1 MQLKA
6 KITKLTQWEH
16 WPTFM
21 YYLPLVPYYL
31 YQSVKNKSFTFFLL
45 TNPAIR
51 YSGNGTESKYKTI
64 QLVPKK
70 YRPKSILLNAPTP
83 LKIVLEKLKNEG
95 ILFPL
100 IAKPDLGFRGLLV
113 KKINSENALK
123 TYLDKNNSIAI
134 ILQEFISFP
143 KECGI
148 FYYRLPNEKTGKITS
163 ITLKKFLTVV
173 GDGKATLSEL
183 ILADSRAFLY
193 YDLFKKIHV
202 NNMNTIIDLNKKI
215 TLSVIGNHSKGT
227 EFLNGNH
234 LITQEL
240 EKTFD
245 ALSTKINGWF
255 FGRLDIKYQTF
266 EELLKGEN
274 FKILEINGI
283 IAEPTHIY
291 DATAK
296 NASYFAALKEI
307 KKNWEVITK
316 IAKTNKQQLGLENP
330 KLLPYI
336 KELAFLRRYTKEI
349 KKLNKQD

>member
-6 KITKLTQWEH
+6 KIIKLTQWEH

-21 YYLPLVPYYL
+21 FYLPLVPYYL

-45 TNPAIR
+45 TNPAIH

-64 QLVPKK
+64 QLVPEK
-70 YRPKSILLNAPTP
+70 YRPKSILLS
-83 LKIVLEKLKNEG
+83 KIESFNIILEKLKNEG
-95 ILFPL
+95 IQFPL
-100 IAKPDLGFRGLLV
+100 IAKPNLGFRGFLV

-123 TYLDKNNSIAI
+123 EYLDKNNSIAI
-134 ILQEFISFP
+134 ILQEFISLP

-148 FYYRLPNEKTGKITS
+148 LYYRLPNEKTGKITS
-163 ITLKKFLTVV
+163 ITLKKFLTVI

-193 YDLFKKIHV
+193 YDLFKKIHL
-202 NNMNTIIDLNKKI
+202 NDMNKIIALNKKI

-234 LITQEL
+234 LITKEL

-245 ALSTKINGWF
+245 ALSNKINGWF

-291 DATAK
+291 DATAE

-307 KKNWEVITK
+307 KKNWKVITK
-316 IAKTNKQQLGLENP
+316 IAQTNKKELGLENP
-330 KLLPYI
+330 KLLTYI
-336 KELAFLRRYTKEI
+336 KELAFLRKHTRKI
-349 KKLNKQD
+349 KRLNKQN

>member
-6 KITKLTQWEH
+6 KIIKLTRWEH

-31 YQSVKNKSFTFFLL
+31 YQSIKNKSFTFFLL
-45 TNPAIR
+45 TNPAIH

-70 YRPKSILLNAPTP
+70 YRPKSILLNKPTP
-83 LKIVLEKLKNEG
+83 LKIVLEKLKNKK
-95 ILFPL
+95 ISFPL
-100 IAKPDLGFRGLLV
+100 IAKPDLGFRGFLV
-113 KKINSENALK
+113 KKIDSENALK
-123 TYLDKNNSIAI
+123 EYLDKNNSVAI
-134 ILQEFISFP
+134 ILQEFISLP

-148 FYYRLPNEKTGKITS
+148 FYYRLPTEKTGKITS

-173 GDGKATLSEL
+173 GNGKSTLSEL

-193 YDLFKKIHV
+193 YDLFKKIHI
-202 NNMNTIIDLNKKI
+202 NGMNTIIDLNKKI

-227 EFLNGNH
+227 EFLNGNY
-234 LITQEL
+234 LITKEL

-245 ALSTKINGWF
+245 IISNEIEGWF

-266 EELLKGEN
+266 EELVKGEN

-291 DATAK
+291 DATVE
-296 NASYFAALKEI
+296 NASYFVALKEI
-307 KKNWEVITK
+307 KRNWEIITK
-316 IAKTNKQQLGLENP
+316 IAKINKKELGLKNP
-330 KLLPYI
+330 KLFPYI
-336 KELAFLRRYTKEI
+336 KELAFLRKHTREI
-349 KKLNKQD
+349 KRLNATN